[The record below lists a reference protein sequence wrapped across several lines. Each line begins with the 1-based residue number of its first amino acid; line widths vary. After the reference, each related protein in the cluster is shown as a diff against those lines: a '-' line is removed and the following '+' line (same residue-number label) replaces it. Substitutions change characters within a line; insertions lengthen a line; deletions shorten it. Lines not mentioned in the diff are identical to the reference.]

1 MRDVQLFAVIESGP
15 IPLPVPEQARHVHD
29 LFDDLPV
36 GVYTALATFDH
47 NKFLLLN
54 DHLDRL
60 EKSMDLLDW
69 DYRLDRLSLRRALD
83 QVVSD
88 YPLPN
93 ARVRIDVLSQAI
105 SVQKVRSRLLIAL
118 SPFVPIPETIYEQ
131 GVSVGTIRGLV
142 RSQPLVKRADFVFQ
156 RRKCFENKPD
166 LYECLLL
173 DDGGYILEGTTSNF
187 FAIRDGRV
195 WTAGEG
201 MLEGIARRI
210 VLQVATETGIPVVLE
225 PVHID
230 DVRDIDEAALSSSSR
245 AIVPIVKIDQ
255 RQIRSGRPG
264 PITGRLLHAYRQV
277 VEQVIRPAFTAG
289 E

>member
-230 DVRDIDEAALSSSSR
+230 DIRDIDEAALSSSSR